1 MTATSDAETVL
12 HELNAFL
19 AHRADHEGLT
29 APHEPPERHLTMA
42 KTQNEITKQVTTQ
55 YLASLQG
62 MKLPS
67 PATIEET
74 LIALTNNEFSIE
86 NVGRQGTH
94 KINLLKRLSFSQ
106 VAQILI
112 TLHRVVRIA
121 PSGKNTDR
129 DLDLLAVYV
138 DHGEDAGIYATSEDH
153 IRSIGR
159 LYNRELTIN
168 DAREVMTVLREEAP
182 RVSRC
187 SDRDLIAVNNGI
199 FNYKT
204 KELMPFD
211 PEKVFLSKARVDYV
225 STALSPGIQ
234 TPDGDTW
241 EVEEWIQTLSDDPEI
256 VNLLWEILGAIVR
269 PHVRWNKSAWFY
281 SEKGNNGKG
290 TLVELMRNLVGTASY
305 ASIPIAD
312 FGKDFLLEPLTR
324 ASAILVDENDVGTFI
339 DRAANL
345 KAIITNDVIS
355 INRKY
360 KTPIAYQF
368 WGFMVQ
374 CLNGFP
380 KIKDKSESFYRRQC
394 FVPFEK
400 SFTGAERRYIKDDY
414 VARDEVLQYVLKR
427 VLHMDYYVLSE
438 PEASQLVLDEYKKAN
453 DPVRAFWDEFEEAFV
468 WDLLPFSFL
477 YDLYKVWF
485 SKTNPSGSPIGRNN
499 FITDLVAIVE
509 KSTMFYC
516 ADKAAKIRPAKRMSS
531 PEPLIARFD
540 LKDWMDT
547 SYPGTDPL
555 KKSIVF
561 PLAPTYRGL
570 QRQAGTPAQGP
581 ASNDD
586 ED

>member
-1 MTATSDAETVL
+1 MAT
-12 HELNAFL
+12 
-19 AHRADHEGLT
+19 
-29 APHEPPERHLTMA
+29 
-42 KTQNEITKQVTTQ
+42 TQNEITKQVTTK
-55 YLASLQG
+55 YLSSLNL
-62 MKLPS
+62 KNLPS
-67 PATIEET
+67 PATIEES
-74 LIALTNNEFSIE
+74 LIAKTNKEFALE
-86 NVGRQGTH
+86 NTGRQGTH

-106 VAQILI
+106 VADILI

-138 DHGEDAGIYATSEDH
+138 DSGEDEGIYATSEDH

-204 KELMPFD
+204 KELLPFD
-211 PEKVFLSKARVDYV
+211 PTKVFLSKARVDYV
-225 STALSPGIQ
+225 AGALSPGYL

-241 EVEEWIQTLSDDPEI
+241 EIEEWMKTLSDDPEI
-256 VNLLWEILGAIVR
+256 IDVLWQILGAIVR

-380 KIKDKSESFYRRQC
+380 KIKDKSESFYRRQL
-394 FVPFEK
+394 FVPFTK

-414 VARDEVLQYVLKR
+414 VARDEVLQYVLHR

-438 PEASQLVLDEYKKAN
+438 PEATRLVLEEYKISN

-477 YDLYKVWF
+477 YDLFKVWF
-485 SKTNPSGSPIGRNN
+485 AKTNPSGSPIGRNN
-499 FITDLVAIVE
+499 FVNDLVGIVD
-509 KSTMFYC
+509 KSPLWFC
-516 ADKAAKIRPAKRMSS
+516 SDKAAKVRTASRMSK
-531 PEPLIARFD
+531 PEPLIARYD
-540 LKDWMDT
+540 LKDWMNPNY
-547 SYPGTDPL
+547 SGTDPV
-555 KKSIVF
+555 KKSLFIGAS
-561 PLAPTYRGL
+561 PNYRGL
-570 QRQAGTPAQGP
+570 QRQAGTAPAANAP
-581 ASNDD
+581 ASTAIDD
-586 ED
+586 D